1 MRTLKFYGASDDLFY
16 IDGTTKDEPDEIG
29 CFEKIVTLWVGNED
43 EGLFVTGM
51 YAPNNSSGCWMV
63 GISQVDENMPL
74 PNWKMSWGI
83 GGRGYSVEL
92 TIEVPDDIAVAD
104 YTKKDD
110 A

>member
-16 IDGTTKDEPDEIG
+16 IEGTTKDEPDEIG
-29 CFEKIVTLWVGNED
+29 CFEKVVTVWVGNED

-51 YAPNNSSGCWMV
+51 YAPNNSSACWMV
-63 GISQVDENMPL
+63 GISQFDEDMPL
-74 PNWKMSWGI
+74 PDWKMSWDVD
-83 GGRGYSVEL
+83 GYSVEL

-110 A
+110 V